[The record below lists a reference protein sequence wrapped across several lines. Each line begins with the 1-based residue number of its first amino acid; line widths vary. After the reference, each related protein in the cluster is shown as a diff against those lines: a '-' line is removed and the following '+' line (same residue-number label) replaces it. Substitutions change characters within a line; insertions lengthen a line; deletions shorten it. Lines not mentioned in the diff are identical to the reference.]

1 VGDPDR
7 IDRGG
12 EILGLVFSC
21 VALLLLNFHSDK
33 VGALISL
40 DGDGEF
46 IPLLGP
52 AYHQYLPWWN
62 VYLVGG
68 AVTAML
74 LLARDRHMWALRS
87 LDFGLALLLVAILWW
102 MIHGEPLMRPDF
114 VGMGGAVSDPEVV
127 ERFEEVVAPIVRVVL
142 RAGLWV

>member
-1 VGDPDR
+1 MD
-7 IDRGG
+7 GG
-12 EILGLVFSC
+12 RS
-21 VALLLLNFHSDK
+21 
-33 VGALISL
+33 
-40 DGDGEF
+40 GDGEF

-74 LLARDRHMWALRS
+74 LLARDRYMWALRG

-102 MIHGEPLMRPDF
+102 MIHGEPLMQPDF

-127 ERFEEVVAPIVRVVL
+127 ERFEEVVAPIVRVIL
-142 RAGLWV
+142 RAGLWVWLIVAGYSALAKAVKMLRRARVMG